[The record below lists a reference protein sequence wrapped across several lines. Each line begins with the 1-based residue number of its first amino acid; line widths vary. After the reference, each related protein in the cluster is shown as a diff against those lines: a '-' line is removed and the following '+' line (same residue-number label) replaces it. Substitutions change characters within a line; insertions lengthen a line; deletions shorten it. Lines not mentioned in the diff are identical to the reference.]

1 MALDVASIYQ
11 NAKDA
16 WPDCDT
22 HDLVW
27 LAPLGSRRDALIFNR
42 KTGMVTTGRR
52 GDGPCFNDTLD
63 AFAQKVEED
72 YGQRL
77 VTPYGDLELTKR
89 RLAEYRAAC
98 QFLRAIP
105 TG

>member
-16 WPDCDT
+16 WPDCNT
-22 HDLVW
+22 EDLIW
-27 LAPLGSRRDALIFNR
+27 IAPIGSRRDALIFNR

-52 GDGPCFNDTLD
+52 GQGPCFCDTLE
-63 AFAQKVEED
+63 AFAQKVEDD

-77 VTPYGDLELTKR
+77 DTPYGDRER
-89 RLAEYRAAC
+89 SVRLREEYRQAVA
-98 QFLRAIP
+98 FLRALP
-105 TG
+105 